1 MNPQRDTLGMMDV
14 LDEYPVD
21 PMLALDG
28 TLGFRMTEVG
38 DGVARGEVAYADRIC
53 QRFGVV
59 HGGVY
64 AALAEMIATEATVYA
79 VWPDGRSG
87 MGISNSTSFMRPVSK
102 GVVTA
107 TATARHRGR
116 TTWVWDVD
124 MTDDE
129 GRLCASSRV
138 TVAVRP
144 RPDAAAV

>member
-1 MNPQRDTLGMMDV
+1 MRPDNEHRETLGMPDI
-14 LDEYPVD
+14 LDEYPV
-21 PMLALDG
+21 PPRRALDG
-28 TLGFRMTEVG
+28 ALGFRILEIG
-38 DGVARGEVAYADRIC
+38 DDVARGEVDYAEKVS

-64 AALAEMIATEATVYA
+64 AALAEMVATEATVHH
-79 VWPDGRSG
+79 VWPNGDGAMGSSNNTAFLRPISSG
-87 MGISNSTSFMRPVSK
+87 TVH
-102 GVVTA
+102 A

-129 GRLCASSRV
+129 GRLCAASRV

-144 RPDAAAV
+144 RR